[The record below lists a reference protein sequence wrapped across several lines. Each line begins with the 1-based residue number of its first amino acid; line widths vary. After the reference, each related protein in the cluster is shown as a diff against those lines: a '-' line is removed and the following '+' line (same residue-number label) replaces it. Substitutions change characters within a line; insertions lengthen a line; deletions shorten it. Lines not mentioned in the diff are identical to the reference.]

1 MAKMANPK
9 PEADGFA
16 TRDVTLVA
24 PEGAPYGDVSLVVRR
39 TTNRLDLERSQ
50 LAGRLL
56 ARLNETNAHRPID
69 AWIRQYV
76 GHFAEAVTL
85 TIWAEGL
92 PGFEDWSAVVRRNN
106 GTPALA
112 EVFECW
118 LDLDGPLTDAWIAAI
133 RQTNSRPQCEMDPK
147 SASES
152 ANVSDEGIAAD
163 S

>member
-1 MAKMANPK
+1 MAKLTNPK
-9 PEADGFA
+9 PETDGFA

-24 PEGAPYGDVSLVVRR
+24 PEGAPYGDVSLVVQR

-50 LAGRLL
+50 LVSRLL
-56 ARLNETNAHRPID
+56 ARLDETGAHRPID

-92 PGFEDWSAVVRRNN
+92 PGFEDWGAVRRNN
-106 GTPALA
+106 GAMALA
-112 EVFECW
+112 ESFERW
-118 LDLDGPLTDAWIAAI
+118 LDLDGPLADAWIVAIKQVNSRI
-133 RQTNSRPQCEMDPK
+133 RQEMDPK

-152 ANVSDEGIAAD
+152 ANASGKGTAAD